1 MCIGHMFRDVPVG
14 FMLISKVATILKQG
28 EQDVFKFNC
37 NFLSSLSINRW
48 INAPYSKVRV
58 G

>member
-1 MCIGHMFRDVPVG
+1 MFRDVPVG

>member
-1 MCIGHMFRDVPVG
+1 MF
-14 FMLISKVATILKQG
+14 KVAMTAEQG
-28 EQDVFKFNC
+28 VPDVFKFDC

-48 INAPYSKVRV
+48 KNAPYSKVRV